1 MVKIYTL
8 NLRPAVISESPYKGT
23 KKPPNLQADERLF
36 SGINTFYLSAQN
48 ARFVQS
54 YYSDYYNATPPIL
67 LPQTSIEGDT
77 MGIERTCERRTVPSS
92 IGCPRIA

>member
-8 NLRPAVISESPYKGT
+8 NLRPAVISESHYKGT

-54 YYSDYYNATPPIL
+54 DYSDYYNATPPIL

-77 MGIERTCERRTVPSS
+77 MGLNERVNGVPSS

>member
-8 NLRPAVISESPYKGT
+8 NLRPAVISESHYKGT

-48 ARFVQS
+48 AHFVQSDYSDYS
-54 YYSDYYNATPPIL
+54 YYSDYSDYSDNPPYSE
-67 LPQTSIEGDT
+67 TSA
-77 MGIERTCERRTVPSS
+77 P
-92 IGCPRIA
+92 